1 LGKGINVLTQC
12 YNGEQPNGDLG
23 PMDPTRNSTF
33 TFLKELFTEIANVFP
48 DRYIHLGGDE
58 VNFTCW

>member
-1 LGKGINVLTQC
+1 
-12 YNGEQPNGDLG
+12 
-23 PMDPTRNSTF
+23 MDPTRNSTF